1 MTRPRRSRASV
12 APRVLAAALLGAGAL
27 VAMAPPASAH
37 ALLERSVPAGDSIVD
52 HAPSDVLIT
61 FTEPPDPDLSQ
72 IDVLDST
79 GSSVARGPAAVPP
92 GDEHELRVPLRPGL
106 PDGIYTVTWRTTS
119 TADGHSTGGS
129 FAFGVGVSPAGSSPP
144 AGAVIPATPKP
155 SPEAVAGRW
164 LLYAGLAVL
173 LATATMRFAVLRERP
188 PGSRIVLPVA
198 WALAAVG
205 LLLVAVAES
214 SAAGVSLGTLLSSA
228 TGTPLA
234 RQAIALGLTGVA
246 VAVASVRRSDAAIA
260 AVGVGAAAG
269 LLFHAIGGH
278 AGAPGPFR
286 GFDVLVQWL
295 HLLAVGIWIGGLAWL
310 LIDLRDAA
318 GVRRDAHIRRFSGL
332 AAPALA
338 VILATG
344 TIRSVDLLGG
354 WTVLGRLLTTGWGNA
369 LLWKLGLFAALVA
382 LAAWNRFVNV
392 RRLDDAHAFSVRR
405 LLGGELL
412 LAASIFAVTGVLA
425 GLPPPAQLA
434 AMQGPAQSRVV
445 VSGSDFA
452 TTTRVRLEI
461 TPGTVGEN
469 RFRAEVSDYD
479 TREPVAATRVALR
492 FDLPAQPGLGAST
505 QELRREGPGSWT
517 TTSTALSIEGTW
529 DVVVLVQTD
538 RGATE
543 VPLVVGA
550 RPPTAAAT
558 PSGSR
563 TSVARAPGLPDLYT
577 ITLPD
582 GSSVQTYLDPAR
594 PGRAEVHFTAF
605 DSNGSE
611 LPLTSAGATATSP
624 SGTRPLKLLR
634 LSPGHFTANV
644 RLAAGTWSFAFDAT
658 AETGAAVS
666 ASFEQEV
673 T

>member
-1 MTRPRRSRASV
+1 MTRSRRSRASV
-12 APRVLAAALLGAGAL
+12 AAHVLAAALLGAGAL
-27 VAMAPPASAH
+27 LAMAPPASAH

-72 IDVLDST
+72 VDVLDST
-79 GSSVARGPAAVPP
+79 GSSVARSPAAVPP

-106 PDGIYTVTWRTTS
+106 PDGVYTVTWRTTS

-144 AGAVIPATPKP
+144 TGAVIPATPKP

-188 PGSRIVLPVA
+188 RGSRIVLPVA
-198 WALAAVG
+198 WTLAAVG

-234 RQAIALGLTGVA
+234 RQAIALALTGVA
-246 VAVASVRRSDAAIA
+246 VAVASIRRSDAAIA
-260 AVGVGAAAG
+260 AVGIGAAAG

-278 AGAPGPFR
+278 AGAPGPLR
-286 GFDVLVQWL
+286 GLDVLVQWL

-318 GVRRDAHIRRFSGL
+318 GVRRDAHIRRYSGL

-338 VILATG
+338 VVLATG
-344 TIRSVDLLGG
+344 AIRSVDLLGG

-369 LLWKLGLFAALVA
+369 LLWKLGLFAVLVA
-382 LAAWNRFVNV
+382 VAAWNRFVNV
-392 RRLDDAHAFSVRR
+392 RHLDDAHAFSVRR

-412 LAASIFAVTGVLA
+412 LAAGIFAVTGVLA

-461 TPGTVGEN
+461 SPGTVGEN
-469 RFRAEVSDYD
+469 RFQVEVTDYD

-505 QELRREGPGSWT
+505 QELRRGAPGSWT

-543 VPLVVGA
+543 VPLVVRA

-563 TSVARAPGLPDLYT
+563 TSVARTPGLPDLYT

-582 GSSVQTYLDPAR
+582 GSSVQAYLDPAR

-611 LPLTSAGATATSP
+611 LPLTSAEATATSP

-644 RLAAGTWSFAFDAT
+644 RLTAGTWSFAFDAT
-658 AETGAAVS
+658 AKTGAAVA

>member
-12 APRVLAAALLGAGAL
+12 AARVLAAALLGAGAL

-37 ALLERSVPAGDSIVD
+37 ALLERSVPASDSIVD
-52 HAPSDVLIT
+52 QAPTDVLIT

-106 PDGIYTVTWRTTS
+106 PDGVYTVTWRTTS

-188 PGSRIVLPVA
+188 RGSRIVLPVA
-198 WALAAVG
+198 WTLAAVG
-205 LLLVAVAES
+205 LLLVALAES

-246 VAVASVRRSDAAIA
+246 VAIASVRRSDAAIA

-278 AGAPGPFR
+278 AGAPGPLR

-338 VILATG
+338 VVLATG

-382 LAAWNRFVNV
+382 VAAWNRFVNV

-434 AMQGPAQSRVV
+434 AMQGAAQSQVV

-543 VPLVVGA
+543 VPLVVRA
-550 RPPTAAAT
+550 RPPTVAAT

-563 TSVARAPGLPDLYT
+563 TSVARTPGLPDLYT

-582 GSSVQTYLDPAR
+582 GSSVQAYLDPAR

-611 LPLTSAGATATSP
+611 LPLTSAEATATSP

-644 RLAAGTWSFAFDAT
+644 RLTAGTWSFAFDAT
-658 AETGAAVS
+658 AKTGAAVS

>member
-1 MTRPRRSRASV
+1 MTPSRRSWASV
-12 APRVLAAALLGAGAL
+12 ATRVLAAALLGAGTL
-27 VAMAPPASAH
+27 VATATPASAH
-37 ALLERSVPAGDSIVD
+37 ALLERSTPGNNSIVD
-52 HAPSDVLIT
+52 EAPSEVVIA

-79 GSSVARGPAAVPP
+79 GTSVADGPAGVPP
-92 GDEHELRVPLRPGL
+92 GDEHQLRVALRPGL
-106 PDGIYTVTWRTTS
+106 TDGVYTVTWRTTS

-129 FAFGVGVSPAGSSPP
+129 FAFGVGVSPAGAAPP
-144 AGAVIPATPKP
+144 AGAVLPETPKP
-155 SPEAVAGRW
+155 SPMAVAGRW

-173 LATATMRFAVLRERP
+173 LATATMRFTVLRERP
-188 PGSRIVLPVA
+188 RGSRTVLPIA

-205 LLLVAVAES
+205 LALVAVAEG

-234 RQAIALGLTGVA
+234 RQGIALVLTGVA
-246 VAVASVRRSDAAIA
+246 VAFASIRRSDAAIA
-260 AVGVGAAAG
+260 AVGVGAAAA

-278 AGAPGPFR
+278 AGAPGAWR
-286 GFDVLVQWL
+286 AFDVLVQWL
-295 HLLAVGIWIGGLAWL
+295 HLMAVGIWIGGLAWL
-310 LIDLRDAA
+310 LVDLRDAA

-332 AAPALA
+332 VAPALA
-338 VILATG
+338 VVLATG

-369 LLWKLGLFAALVA
+369 LLWKLGLFAALVV

-425 GLPPPAQLA
+425 GLPPSAQLA
-434 AMQGPAQSRVV
+434 ATEGPARPRVV

-452 TTTRVRLEI
+452 TTTLVRLEI
-461 TPGTVGEN
+461 TPGTVGQN

-479 TREPVAATRVALR
+479 THDPVSATRVALR
-492 FDLPAQPGLGAST
+492 FDLPDQPGLGEST
-505 QELRREGPGSWT
+505 QELRREGPGTWT
-517 TTSTALSIEGTW
+517 TTSTALSIEGRW
-529 DVVVLVQTD
+529 NVVVLVQTD
-538 RGATE
+538 AGATE
-543 VPLVVGA
+543 VPLVVHA
-550 RPPTAAAT
+550 RAPAAAAT
-558 PSGSR
+558 PSGAQ
-563 TSVARAPGLPDLYT
+563 TSVARTPGLPDLYT
-577 ITLPD
+577 VTHPD
-582 GSSVQTYLDPAR
+582 GSSVQAYLDPAR

-605 DSNGSE
+605 DANGRE
-611 LPLTSAGATATSP
+611 LPLTSAEATATSL
-624 SGTRPLKLLR
+624 SGSRPLELLR

-644 RLAAGTWSFAFDAT
+644 RLTACTWSFTFEAT
-658 AETGAAVS
+658 AKTGAAVS

-673 T
+673 P

>member
-12 APRVLAAALLGAGAL
+12 AARVLAAALLGAGAL

-72 IDVLDST
+72 IDVLDSA

-469 RFRAEVSDYD
+469 RFRADVSDYD

-582 GSSVQTYLDPAR
+582 DSSVQAYLDPAR

-644 RLAAGTWSFAFDAT
+644 RLTAGTWSFAFDAT

>member
-144 AGAVIPATPKP
+144 AGAVIPATPKL

-198 WALAAVG
+198 WTLAAVG
-205 LLLVAVAES
+205 FLLVAVAES

-278 AGAPGPFR
+278 AGAPGPWR

-582 GSSVQTYLDPAR
+582 DSSVQAYLDPAR

>member
-1 MTRPRRSRASV
+1 MTRPRRPRASL
-12 APRVLAAALLGAGAL
+12 AARVLAAALLGAGAL
-27 VAMAPPASAH
+27 VAMAPPAHAH

-52 HAPSDVLIT
+52 HAPSEVLIT

-72 IDVLDST
+72 IGVLDST
-79 GSSVARGPAAVPP
+79 GSTVAQGPAAVPP

-106 PDGIYTVTWRTTS
+106 LDGVYTVTWRTTS

-129 FAFGVGVSPAGSSPP
+129 FAFGVGVSPAGSAPP

-173 LATATMRFAVLRERP
+173 LATATMRFAVLREP
-188 PGSRIVLPVA
+188 PRGSRIVLPAA
-198 WALAAVG
+198 WTLAAAG
-205 LLLVAVAES
+205 LLLVALAES

-234 RQAIALGLTGVA
+234 RQATALGLTGVA
-246 VAVASVRRSDAAIA
+246 VAIASIRRSDAAIA
-260 AVGVGAAAG
+260 AVGLGAAAG

-278 AGAPGPFR
+278 AGAPGALR

-318 GVRRDAHIRRFSGL
+318 GVRRNAHIRRFSGL

-338 VILATG
+338 VVLATG

-369 LLWKLGLFAALVA
+369 LLWKLGLFAGLVA

-425 GLPPPAQLA
+425 GLPPPGQLA
-434 AMQGPAQSRVV
+434 AMHHPAQSRVV

-469 RFRAEVSDYD
+469 RFDAEVSDYD

-505 QELRREGPGSWT
+505 LELRREGPGSWT

-543 VPLVVGA
+543 VPLVVRA
-550 RPPTAAAT
+550 RPPTPAAT
-558 PSGSR
+558 PTGSR
-563 TSVARAPGLPDLYT
+563 TSVARTPGLPDLYT
-577 ITLPD
+577 ITLPG
-582 GSSVQTYLDPAR
+582 GSSVQAYLDPAR

-611 LPLTSAGATATSP
+611 LPLKSAEATATSS

-644 RLAAGTWSFAFDAT
+644 RLTAGTWSFGFDST
-658 AETGAAVS
+658 AKTGAAVS